1 MDWLTFFLQPSKRCW
16 PGQSPLSSLFV
27 LKRQIAAV
35 FVGLGDR
42 LATIKVPG
50 FEATFTQRMNKVEET
65 LPAPLAVELSTTLD
79 PKQLETRSES
89 SKLPPAYVMSHAWLR
104 LQQTLYEAVETVHPG
119 AGADGNQDLLAYLDV
134 ARLYALLLPDEEPV
148 VHELLV
154 LRNQAVHYGDPA
166 VTSTDALRYY
176 DLAEALRDNIK
187 ERVER
192 ARSR

>member
-89 SKLPPAYVMSHAWLR
+89 SKLPPAYVISHAWLR

-119 AGADGNQDLLAYLDV
+119 AGADGNQDLLAYLMSLDCT
-134 ARLYALLLPDEEPV
+134 RCCSLM
-148 VHELLV
+148 
-154 LRNQAVHYGDPA
+154 RNLSS
-166 VTSTDALRYY
+166 TSCWCSETRQCTMAIQPLHRPMHC
-176 DLAEALRDNIK
+176 AITT
-187 ERVER
+187 
-192 ARSR
+192 SRKR